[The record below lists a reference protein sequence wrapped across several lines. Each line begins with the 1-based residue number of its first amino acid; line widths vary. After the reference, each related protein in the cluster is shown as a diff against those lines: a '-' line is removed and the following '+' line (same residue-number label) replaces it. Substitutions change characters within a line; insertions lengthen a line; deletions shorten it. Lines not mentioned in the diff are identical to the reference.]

1 MIKQTSYYCKKDTNM
16 SKGKKKSKGNK
27 KKDTNK
33 KILMNKMIGLFTNNP
48 SNIYNYKQIAKLF
61 DITDEGSKLLITA
74 ILYELL
80 DHGSLI
86 EISRGK
92 FKLANQGGYITGEVQ
107 LTMRG
112 AGYIISDE
120 CDEDVFV
127 TQSNL
132 NHALNG
138 DIVKVYLYAK
148 KRGKQQEGEV
158 VEIIKRSTDS
168 IVGVVEVSKTF
179 AFMTANSRQ
188 MPYDVFIPLNKL
200 KGAKDG
206 DKIVVKITEWPEK
219 YRNPFGEVIAVLG
232 RPGENETEMH
242 AILAEFDLPYEFD
255 KKVEEAANKVPVDIS
270 EKDYKERRDFRDIP
284 TFTIDPAD
292 AKDFDDALSIQAL
305 GNGNWQVGVH
315 IADVTHYVTPDSI
328 VEQEAF
334 NRATSVYLVDR
345 VVPMIPE
352 KLSNLVCSLRP
363 NEEKLC
369 YSIVFELDEN
379 GDVLDQWIGRTVI
392 KSDKRFD
399 YEEAQKI
406 IEGGDGDF
414 KNELL
419 VLNDIAQK
427 IRARRFKNGAISFE
441 RVEVKFNIDEK
452 GKPLGVYFKEQK
464 EANQL
469 IEEFMLLANKRV
481 AEFIGRVK
489 KGQRAKTFV
498 YRIHD
503 KPDPEKLQK
512 FANFIQRFGYNIN
525 TTGQKNITTSI
536 NSLLDEVQGKKEQNV
551 IETLAVRSMAKAV
564 YSINNVG
571 HYGLSFPFYTHFTSP
586 IRRYPDMMV
595 HRMLTDYMNG
605 GKSKSK
611 EKYEDKCKHSSE
623 MEKRAAEAERASIKY
638 KQVEFM
644 KDHIGEEFDGIIS
657 GVTEWGFYVELNE
670 SKCEGLV
677 HIRELDDDYYF
688 FDEDNYSIIGKR
700 NKKTYQLG
708 DSVRIKIVRADLEK
722 KQLDYTLA

>member
-1 MIKQTSYYCKKDTNM
+1 M

-200 KGAKDG
+200 KGAKNG

-255 KKVEEAANKVPVDIS
+255 KKVEEAANKVPVDIL

-441 RVEVKFNIDEK
+441 RVEVKFDIDEK
-452 GKPLGVYFKEQK
+452 GKPLGVYFKEHK
-464 EANQL
+464 ESNQL